1 MKAWHFVGDTLRN
14 GGPIPADGELLAYNG
29 NIKMCES
36 GLHASIRLID
46 ALKYAPG
53 STICRVD
60 CDTIMEKGNDKL
72 VCGYRTILWR
82 VGGEELLRK
91 FARLCA
97 LDVVDAWD
105 CPSIVLQWLRG
116 DFAAES
122 AAGSAA
128 KFAAESAAW
137 SAAEF
142 AAWSAAKFAAESA
155 AWSAAEFAAWS
166 AAKFAAKSAAE
177 FAAEFAAWSA
187 AWSAATRSAAESA
200 AESAAWSATRSAAGS
215 AAKFAAESAA
225 ESKQNARLVR
235 MVRATHNG

>member
-122 AAGSAA
+122 AAWSAA
-128 KFAAESAAW
+128 KSAAESAAW
-137 SAAEF
+137 SAAKS
-142 AAWSAAKFAAESA
+142 AAGSAAKFAAESA

>member
-122 AAGSAA
+122 AA
-128 KFAAESAAW
+128 W

-142 AAWSAAKFAAESA
+142 AAW
-155 AWSAAEFAAWS
+155 
-166 AAKFAAKSAAE
+166 
-177 FAAEFAAWSA
+177 
-187 AWSAATRSAAESA
+187 
-200 AESAAWSATRSAAGS
+200 S